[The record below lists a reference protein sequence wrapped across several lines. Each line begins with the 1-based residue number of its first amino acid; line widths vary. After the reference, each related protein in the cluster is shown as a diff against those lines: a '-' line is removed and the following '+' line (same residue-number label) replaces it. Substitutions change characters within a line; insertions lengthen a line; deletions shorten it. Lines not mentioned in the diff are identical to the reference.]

1 MHIQTLHEEAFGA
14 KAIRASYPDKNWS
27 LNMLQMICRQ
37 VDEMGS
43 AVKRRAGSSRPKC
56 CCSWW
61 TFWTLS
67 L

>member
-56 CCSWW
+56 CCSW
-61 TFWTLS
+61 
-67 L
+67 